1 MNIAVMGAGNGGQ
14 AMAAYLALKGSKVN
28 LYNRSPLRIE
38 AVKENEGI
46 YLSGVYNGFAKLN
59 KVTTNLEKA
68 VEDTEIIMIVTPA
81 VAHSSL
87 ARELAWYLKDGQKI
101 VLNPGRTGG
110 ALEFYN
116 TLKKYHCKADVQVL
130 ETQTFIFASRV
141 IGPAQARIY
150 GIKEGVAIASFPGY
164 QINLIIG
171 KLKKIFP
178 QFFPVP
184 NVLRTGLNN
193 IGAIFHP
200 APTLLNMAWIES
212 TSGNFH
218 YYHDGISPSV
228 CKVISKMDYERM
240 EVAYAFGFEPISAE
254 DWLRLSYNAHGK
266 NLYELLQNNGQY
278 QRISAPNSVSHRYI
292 LEDVP
297 MSLVPIASLGKMCN
311 VNTPTIDMIINLAN
325 LVYGRDFRF
334 EGRTVESLGIT
345 GLTRRELLS
354 LVNNGYTDKVRAY
367 PGQNRNIVNR
377 FEKLIYKNYMR
388 YQEEV
393 E

>member
-1 MNIAVMGAGNGGQ
+1 MNIAVIGAGNGGQ
-14 AMAAYLALKGSKVN
+14 AMAAYLALKGCKVN

-38 AVKENEGI
+38 AVKENGGI
-46 YLSGVYNGFAKLN
+46 YLSGVYNGFGELN
-59 KVTTNLEKA
+59 RVTTNLEKA

-81 VAHSSL
+81 VAHRSL
-87 ARELAWYLKDGQKI
+87 ARELAWYLKDGHKI

-110 ALEFYN
+110 ALEFNN

-130 ETQTFIFASRV
+130 EAQTFIFASRI
-141 IGPAQARIY
+141 IGPAQAKIY

-164 QINLIIG
+164 QINEIIG
-171 KLKKIFP
+171 KLKKILP
-178 QFFPVP
+178 QFFPVE
-184 NVLRTGLNN
+184 NVLKTGLNN

-212 TSGNFH
+212 TSGDFH
-218 YYHDGISPSV
+218 YYQDGISPSV
-228 CKVISKMDYERM
+228 CKVIAKMDYERM

-254 DWLRLSYNAHGK
+254 DWLRLSYNARGK
-266 NLYELLQNNGQY
+266 NLYELLQNNDQY
-278 QRISAPNSVSHRYI
+278 QGISAPASVSHRYV

-325 LVYGRDFRF
+325 LVYGKNFRF

-345 GLTRRELLS
+345 GLTRRELLC

-367 PGQNRNIVNR
+367 PGKNRNVVNR
-377 FEKLIYKNYMR
+377 LENLIYKNYLR